1 MNSIFGMKAVF
12 VILVITIMSV
22 GSVSAQSKA
31 DLKHSEDELKRHFEG
46 RRVALKIDMPATKHG
61 VDIHP
66 ERTQPLNYSEY
77 ADRLKGAGT
86 AVRTGESIMI
96 TKVKVKEKHVEFQL
110 GGGGYGTIG
119 DEMPT
124 SVYVPMP
131 TKSRR
136 EDRLE
141 KDLKRETDERRRREL
156 RREING
162 ERYDRLREDQYN
174 RAAAAAVTEL
184 SKQRIEQKA
193 LQAGSRFNIRFE
205 RRVGGRELSPATI
218 REALA
223 EYVEFSDAP

>member
-1 MNSIFGMKAVF
+1 MNFISVTKAVF
-12 VILVITIMSV
+12 VIMAITVMGI
-22 GSVSAQSKA
+22 GSAAAQSKA
-31 DLKHSEDELKRHFEG
+31 DLKHYEDELKRHFEG
-46 RRVALKIDMPATKHG
+46 RRVTLKIDMPATKYG

-66 ERTQPLNYSEY
+66 ERTQPLNYGEY

-131 TKSRR
+131 IKSRR

-156 RREING
+156 RRDLND
-162 ERYDRLREDQYN
+162 ERYDRLRQDQNN
-174 RAAAAAVTEL
+174 RAAAAVVGEL

-193 LQAGSRFNIRFE
+193 LQSGSRFNIRFE
-205 RRVGGRELSPATI
+205 RRVGDRELSPATI

-223 EYVEFSDAP
+223 EYVEFPDVS